1 MENQTLNN
9 EKQLAIISEMIAST
23 RSRLSEDGFHVILW
37 GILIVISCLVQ
48 YIMIQFLNMHHESNY
63 VWLIMPIIGTP
74 VSIIYGYKQSKEQK
88 VKTLI
93 DEFYGYIWIGFW
105 ISLLC
110 VTLISLAYKHSPT
123 SFILVT
129 MGFAVFIAGVVLK
142 FKPLI
147 LGAVV
152 FWISSF
158 LYFYVGESTA
168 QLLVFAASVVL
179 GYIIPGLLL
188 RKEYKAQSHV

>member
-1 MENQTLNN
+1 
-9 EKQLAIISEMIAST
+9 
-23 RSRLSEDGFHVILW
+23 
-37 GILIVISCLVQ
+37 
-48 YIMIQFLNMHHESNY
+48 
-63 VWLIMPIIGTP
+63 MPAIGTP
-74 VSIIYGYKQSKEQK
+74 VSILYGYKQSKEQK

-93 DEFYGYIWIGFW
+93 DEFYGYIWIGFL

-110 VTLISLAYKHSPT
+110 VILISLAYKHSPT
-123 SFILVT
+123 SFILVI

-158 LYFYVGESTA
+158 LYFYVGESSA
-168 QLLVFAASVVL
+168 QLLVFAGSVVL

-188 RKEYKAQSHV
+188 RKEYKAQNHV